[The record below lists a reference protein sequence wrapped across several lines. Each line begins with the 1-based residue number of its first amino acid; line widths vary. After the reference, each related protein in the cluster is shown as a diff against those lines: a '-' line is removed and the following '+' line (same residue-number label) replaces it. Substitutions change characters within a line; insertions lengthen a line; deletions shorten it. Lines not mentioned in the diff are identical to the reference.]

1 MLNRSKG
8 PAVWGPRAQM
18 DRKLYKKHMQETLSS
33 YPNLHIRA
41 ASVFD
46 LSINRSPITSTDSV
60 HHVRSVAGVRL
71 GRLSNISHTSI

>member
-1 MLNRSKG
+1 MNKSKG

-18 DRKLYKKHMQETLSS
+18 DRKLYKKHMQETLFN

-46 LSINRSPITSTDSV
+46 LSVDRSSKDDASTSINHSV
-60 HHVRSVAGVRL
+60 HRTGSIAGVRL
-71 GRLSNISHTSI
+71 G